1 MKETLGYKDFTD
13 RGTELMLNPAFLKQ
27 FESSKPKLEE
37 IRSYLSEMINMV
49 EESKVMSPSIQGYLN
64 TCISR
69 YNSLHERMRAYN
81 AAEDAQAGFRNAK
94 SIVEQIQMWHSAC
107 FDGYFRNEGGLFI
120 PDNFLAIYATLRA
133 QSANEQK
140 KKIEE
145 LNTEIEIA
153 KSLSNELITRK
164 AKFVEEIDE
173 QKNLVIQDFDKVKDS
188 FVKQVD
194 GLKETVN
201 LKTQEVGIGKFSA
214 IFKEESESYRKSA
227 NSWMRNTVLI
237 MIALVGGVVL
247 LFFFVE
253 VDDGKTFQIVQYSV
267 TKILIIS
274 SGFYSLSIC
283 MKNYRAHKHNEVLN
297 RHRHNALTTFETFTK
312 STDDPQT
319 KNAVLLEATRSI
331 FSNQNT
337 GYNNV
342 DVSDSEITNKI
353 IEYVK
358 PDK

>member
-1 MKETLGYKDFTD
+1 
-13 RGTELMLNPAFLKQ
+13 
-27 FESSKPKLEE
+27 
-37 IRSYLSEMINMV
+37 
-49 EESKVMSPSIQGYLN
+49 
-64 TCISR
+64 
-69 YNSLHERMRAYN
+69 
-81 AAEDAQAGFRNAK
+81 
-94 SIVEQIQMWHSAC
+94 
-107 FDGYFRNEGGLFI
+107 
-120 PDNFLAIYATLRA
+120 
-133 QSANEQK
+133 
-140 KKIEE
+140 
-145 LNTEIEIA
+145 
-153 KSLSNELITRK
+153 
-164 AKFVEEIDE
+164 
-173 QKNLVIQDFDKVKDS
+173 
-188 FVKQVD
+188 
-194 GLKETVN
+194 
-201 LKTQEVGIGKFSA
+201 
-214 IFKEESESYRKSA
+214 
-227 NSWMRNTVLI
+227 
-237 MIALVGGVVL
+237 MIALVGGVIL

-253 VDDGKTFQIVQYSV
+253 VDDKKTFQIVQYSV

-274 SGFYSLSIC
+274 SGFYGLSIC